1 MKNAPSTRQAPPS
14 HTQWAAVASNL
25 RDRDATTAA
34 EHWWRPPSTTSTPTE
49 VADSPPT
56 TGPAW
61 PCTGGCAVEPDGA
74 VGVLGSADPHG
85 AADPSPTTRAPCGAS
100 EVHVASAT
108 AAVTVAAI
116 ATVITAVVCAV
127 RHLLL
132 VMGQARPSFFEHA
145 GQAE

>member
-1 MKNAPSTRQAPPS
+1 M
-14 HTQWAAVASNL
+14 
-25 RDRDATTAA
+25 
-34 EHWWRPPSTTSTPTE
+34 
-49 VADSPPT
+49 
-56 TGPAW
+56 
-61 PCTGGCAVEPDGA
+61 
-74 VGVLGSADPHG
+74 GVLGSADPHG

-100 EVHVASAT
+100 EVHDASAT